1 MNPLN
6 SIDALR
12 REIGLGRYMKKT
24 MASIERSLRPK
35 TIKHPITFRRA
46 VDSEVM
52 PEGYNL
58 D

>member
-1 MNPLN
+1 MNKLN

-24 MASIERSLRPK
+24 METIAKSLEPQ